1 MNEYLPLVTLWRLLG
16 VLALTLS
23 PHLLRLP
30 SWVSLLITALL
41 VWRGLSAHRQWP
53 MPRMPLKVV
62 LTLLAGAGIVAQY
75 GSVSGQQAGTA
86 LLCLMAALKLLELKA
101 RRDVM
106 VMVFL
111 MYFLLLTH
119 FLVSQEIW
127 TVAYLLL
134 CAIAITAILIEC
146 QHRGAL
152 SPRLT
157 LRKSAIMVAQA
168 LPLMIVMFVLFPRIP
183 GPLWGLPADAGA
195 ARSGLS
201 DTMSPGDIS
210 SLIESDEPA
219 FRVRFDSPAPPSTAL
234 YWRGPVL
241 DHFDGRTWENAFPIT
256 IAGYEPEIEDRGQ
269 HVTYEITLEPHRMRW
284 LFALDLPRREHL
296 PGDAIMSR
304 EAQLLATKPIIE
316 RRRYTL
322 TSDTDYHL
330 EPTLPER
337 MIRRNLS
344 LPTGFNPRMHALSE
358 RWRQELNDDARIV
371 DAALRMF
378 REQPFVYTLRPP
390 SLGRDSVDEF
400 LFTTRRGFCEH
411 YASAFTNLMRAAG
424 VPARVVTGYQ
434 GGQLNQIGGY
444 YLVRQSDAHAW
455 SEVWLAGRGWVRVDP
470 TAAVAPERIEQ
481 GIEGAISAREG
492 LPGYLSN
499 RTRLRFY
506 LEARWD
512 WVNARW
518 NALVLAYGPELQQQF
533 LSRFGL
539 DDLRSMILALTVI
552 VTLVMA
558 AVGLMLLRQSLPAPI
573 TDPALR
579 EWRRFTRKLRKL
591 GLDQRTDEGPRD
603 FIDRV
608 VALHPDLSDPAKRIL
623 TLYLSSR
630 YLQHSDAAQ
639 VADLRQAVSALHL

>member
-1 MNEYLPLVTLWRLLG
+1 MNEYLPLLTLWRLLG
-16 VLALTLS
+16 VLALAIS

-30 SWVSLLITALL
+30 VWISLLIGALL
-41 VWRGLSAHRQWP
+41 SWRALSAYRQWP

-62 LTLLAGAGIVAQY
+62 LTLLAGSGIVAQY

-106 VMVFL
+106 IMVFL

-134 CAIAITAILIEC
+134 CAVTITAILIEC

-157 LRKSAIMVAQA
+157 LRKSGIMVAQA

-210 SLIESDEPA
+210 SLIESEETA
-219 FRVRFDSPAPPSTAL
+219 FRVRFDTPPPPNGAM

-241 DHFDGRTWENAFPIT
+241 DHFDGRTWENGFPIT
-256 IAGYEPEIEDRGQ
+256 TAGYEPEIERTGPG
-269 HVTYEITLEPHRMRW
+269 VAYEITLEPHRMRW
-284 LFALDLPRREHL
+284 LFGLDLPRRDHL
-296 PGDAIMSR
+296 PGDAIMTR
-304 EAQLLATKPIIE
+304 EAQLMSAKPVIE
-316 RRRYTL
+316 RRRYSL
-322 TSDTDYHL
+322 ISDTDYRL
-330 EPTLPER
+330 QATLPER
-337 MIRRNLS
+337 LMRRNLM
-344 LPTGFNPRMHALSE
+344 LPPRFNPQTLALGQ
-358 RWRQELNDDARIV
+358 RWRSTLGDDVHIV

-390 SLGRDSVDEF
+390 PLGRNSADEF

-434 GGQLNQIGGY
+434 GGQLNEIGGY
-444 YLVRQSDAHAW
+444 YVVRQSDAHAW

-470 TAAVAPERIEQ
+470 TAAVAPERIER
-481 GIEGAISAREG
+481 GIEGAISAGEG

-518 NALVLAYGPELQQQF
+518 NALVLGYGPDLQQQF

-552 VTLVMA
+552 VTLAMA
-558 AVGLMLLRQSLPAPI
+558 AVGLVLLRQSLPAPI

-579 EWRRFTRKLRKL
+579 EWRRFTRKLGKL
-591 GLDQRTDEGPRD
+591 GLVQGTDEGPRD
-603 FIDRV
+603 FINRV
-608 VALHPDLSDPAKRIL
+608 VGSHPDLSDPANRIL
-623 TLYLSSR
+623 RLYLGSR
-630 YLQHSDAAQ
+630 YLQHGEAAPL
-639 VADLRQAVSALHL
+639 ADLRQAVSALRL

>member
-1 MNEYLPLVTLWRLLG
+1 MNEYLPLLTLWRLLG
-16 VLALTLS
+16 VLALTMS

-30 SWVSLLITALL
+30 VWVSLLITALL
-41 VWRGLSAHRQWP
+41 SWRALSAYHQWP

-62 LTLLAGAGIVAQY
+62 LTLLAGGGIVAQY

-127 TVAYLLL
+127 TVAFLLI
-134 CAIAITAILIEC
+134 CAVAITAILIEC

-157 LRKSAIMVAQA
+157 LRKSGIMVAQA

-210 SLIESDEPA
+210 SLIESDEIA
-219 FRVRFDSPAPPSTAL
+219 FRVRFDTAPPANSAM

-256 IAGYEPEIEDRGQ
+256 AAGYEPEIERLGQ
-269 HVTYEITLEPHRMRW
+269 RVVYEITLEPHRMRW
-284 LFALDLPRREHL
+284 LFGLDLPRRDHL

-304 EAQLLATKPIIE
+304 EAQLMATKSVIE
-316 RRRYTL
+316 RRRYSL
-322 TSDTDYHL
+322 VSDTDYRL
-330 EPTLPER
+330 QPTATER
-337 MIRRNLS
+337 MVRRNLA
-344 LPTGFNPRMHALSE
+344 LPAKFNPQTLELGR
-358 RWRQELNDDARIV
+358 RWRQSLGNDARIV

-390 SLGRDSVDEF
+390 PLGRNSADEF

-411 YASAFTNLMRAAG
+411 YASAFTLLMRAAD

-434 GGQLNQIGGY
+434 GGQLNEIGGY
-444 YLVRQSDAHAW
+444 YVVRQSDAHAW
-455 SEVWLAGRGWVRVDP
+455 SEVWLSGRGWVRVDP
-470 TAAVAPERIEQ
+470 TAAVAPERIER
-481 GIEGAISAREG
+481 GIEGSISAGEG

-506 LEARWD
+506 FEARWD
-512 WVNARW
+512 WINARW
-518 NALVLAYGPELQQQF
+518 NAMVLAYGPELQQQF

-552 VTLVMA
+552 VTLAMA
-558 AVGLMLLRQSLPAPI
+558 AVGLVLLRQSLPAPI
-573 TDPALR
+573 RDPALR
-579 EWRRFTRKLRKL
+579 EWRRFTRKLGKL
-591 GLDQRTDEGPRD
+591 GLVQRTDEGPRD
-603 FIDRV
+603 FINRV
-608 VALHPDLSDPAKRIL
+608 NELHPDLSERANRIL
-623 TLYLSSR
+623 MLYLNNR
-630 YLQHSDAAQ
+630 YLDNRDAT
-639 VADLRQAVSALHL
+639 VADLRQAVSALRL